1 MNAPSAVT
9 RRIVAT
15 GATLALT
22 VPSALALA
30 GPAAAAPADADATML
45 QSMAAEE
52 KLAHDVYVTLGARYD
67 ARQFDRIAAAE
78 SRHLTATRV
87 LLDRYGVV
95 DPTVGDA
102 VGEFDDPDTQ
112 ALYDSL
118 VRQGSVSLA
127 GAAQVGITVE
137 RMDIAGLDAAL
148 ADTPAADI
156 TAVLVSLRRGSQN
169 HLAAFTR
176 LASGQTATATTSGKG
191 TARGPGGMRRGGMTV
206 GTGPR
211 DGNCG

>member
-1 MNAPSAVT
+1 MNATSAVT

-22 VPSALALA
+22 VPAALALA
-30 GPAAAAPADADATML
+30 GPAAAAPADVDATML
-45 QSMAAEE
+45 QSLAAEE

-78 SRHLTATRV
+78 SRHLAAMRV
-87 LLDRYGVV
+87 LLGRYGIV

-127 GAAQVGITVE
+127 GAAQAGITVE
-137 RMDIAGLDAAL
+137 RLDIADLDAAL
-148 ADTPAADI
+148 AGTPAADI
-156 TAVLVSLRRGSQN
+156 AAVLASLRRGSQS

-176 LASGQTATATTSGKG
+176 LASGQTATTSGTG
-191 TARGPGGMRRGGMTV
+191 TQAARGPGGMRRGGTTA
-206 GTGPR
+206 GAGLQ
-211 DGNCG
+211 DGSCR